1 MLNAPLRI
9 MIVAALCVLGLI
21 GLVVRETAARA
32 DSTSV
37 LLAMEAVDPRSLLS
51 GHYVIINLTERL
63 PEDQDCVHAPATE
76 AEEDLQPENRW
87 IALRSDGEVHRQSG
101 VAPTRE
107 EALALGPIAV
117 KGTSF
122 CNAAIRAPDGML
134 IQAASVRLDL
144 GIDRFYINQADAE
157 RVDRVLRE
165 TTGEGPT
172 TVFAIVNIGRDG
184 HARLKGLSVN
194 GEIIELNWF

>member
-9 MIVAALCVLGLI
+9 MIVAGLCVLGLV
-21 GLVVRETAARA
+21 GLVVHETTARA
-32 DSTSV
+32 DSTAV

-63 PEDQDCVHAPATE
+63 PDDQDCPDAPASE
-76 AEEDLQPENRW
+76 REGDVPPDPWL
-87 IALRSDGEVHRQSG
+87 ALSPAGDVHRVSG
-101 VAPTRE
+101 AAPTRE
-107 EALALGPIAV
+107 AALGLGSVAV
-117 KGTSF
+117 RGTLF

-144 GIDRFYINQADAE
+144 GIDRFYVNQSDAE
-157 RVDRVLRE
+157 RIDRLLRE
-165 TTGEGPT
+165 TSGEAEA
-172 TVFAIVNIGRDG
+172 TVFAVVNIGRDG

-194 GEIIELNWF
+194 GEIIELNWL

>member
-9 MIVAALCVLGLI
+9 LIVVALCVLALV
-21 GLVVRETAARA
+21 GLVVRETTARA

-63 PEDQDCVHAPATE
+63 PEDQDCVTAPATE
-76 AEEDLQPENRW
+76 AEEDLPRENNW
-87 IALRSDGEVHRQSG
+87 IALRRDGEVHRESG
-101 VAPTRE
+101 AAPTRE
-107 EALALGPIAV
+107 EALALGSVAV
-117 KGTSF
+117 RGTSF

-134 IQAASVRLDL
+134 IQPASVRLDV
-144 GIDRFYINQADAE
+144 GIDRFYINQTDAE
-157 RVDRVLRE
+157 RIDRVLRE
-165 TTGEGPT
+165 TTGEGEA

-184 HARLKGLSVN
+184 RARLKGLSVN
-194 GEIIELNWF
+194 GEIIELNWL